1 MAYYVG
7 ILDGR
12 GKVWGVRVPD
22 LPGVHGG
29 GKSPEDAIADA
40 VKAAREWAAHQTT
53 RGIMIP
59 APRSVQKI
67 KADASLGVDLAAG
80 ESLVMIPLVIDSG
93 RPVKANIS
101 LDAGQLEAIDAEATR
116 RGLTRSAFLA
126 SAALALIARP

>member
-1 MAYYVG
+1 MAYFVG
-7 ILDGR
+7 ILDGS

-29 GKSPEDAIADA
+29 GKTPEDAIADA

-53 RGIMIP
+53 HGFQIP
-59 APRSVQKI
+59 APRSAQEI
-67 KADASLGVDLAAG
+67 KADVSVELDQAAG

-101 LDAGQLEAIDAEATR
+101 LDAGQLEAIDAEAAR

-126 SAALALIARP
+126 TAALELIARS